1 MESLSSTRNQAS
13 SVPSSIWID
22 HYDKLRFDEALQS
35 SSLDLPGTLM
45 CQPSSIFETIDDE
58 SIEMLAP
65 TLSLMNNITPPELS
79 TFLQQQTCCPS
90 QSFGALDQL
99 QAIDDSDE
107 GLSAIFSSSKATHRL
122 CDSVTISSV
131 ESACNINSS
140 ELSKSGRPGFKRK
153 LEDYDQ
159 KTGGYH
165 ISFSKNDQGARK
177 LQRAD
182 KSSPTLVPCSINF
195 SQESCYE
202 IDTEA
207 IAQVKEMI
215 YRAAALRPI
224 TSIGVEEEGGDQRP
238 KRKNVRISSDP
249 QTVAAR
255 HRRERISE
263 RLRILQNIVP
273 GGSKMDTA
281 TMLDEAA
288 NYLKFLKSQ
297 IKALEAL
304 GN

>member
-13 SVPSSIWID
+13 LSSTIWID

-35 SSLDLPGTLM
+35 SSLDLQGTDLM
-45 CQPSSIFETIDDE
+45 CQPSSIFETIEDE
-58 SIEMLAP
+58 SIEP
-65 TLSLMNNITPPELS
+65 SLSLMSSITPPELS
-79 TFLQQQTCCPS
+79 TFLQQQTCFPS
-90 QSFGALDQL
+90 QSFG
-99 QAIDDSDE
+99 DSDE
-107 GLSAIFSSSKATHRL
+107 GLSAIFSSSRVTHRL

-131 ESACNINSS
+131 ESASNNSS
-140 ELSKSGRPGFKRK
+140 ELSKSGRPGAKRK
-153 LEDYDQ
+153 LEDYE
-159 KTGGYH
+159 KTGGYQ
-165 ISFSKNDQGARK
+165 INFSKNDQGARK
-177 LQRAD
+177 LQRSD
-182 KSSPTLVPCSINF
+182 KSSTPTLVPCSINF
-195 SQESCYE
+195 SQENCYE

-224 TSIGVEEEGGDQRP
+224 TGIGVEEQGGDQRP

>member
-13 SVPSSIWID
+13 VSSTIWID

-35 SSLDLPGTLM
+35 SSLDLQGTDLM
-45 CQPSSIFETIDDE
+45 CRPSSIFETIEDE

-65 TLSLMNNITPPELS
+65 TLSLMSNITPPELS
-79 TFLQQQTCCPS
+79 TFLQQQ
-90 QSFGALDQL
+90 SFG
-99 QAIDDSDE
+99 DSDE
-107 GLSAIFSSSKATHRL
+107 GLSAIFSSSRVTHRL
-122 CDSVTISSV
+122 CDSGTISSV
-131 ESACNINSS
+131 ESASNNSS
-140 ELSKSGRPGFKRK
+140 ELSKSGRPGAKRK
-153 LEDYDQ
+153 LEDYE
-159 KTGGYH
+159 KTGGYQ
-165 ISFSKNDQGARK
+165 INFSKNDQGARK
-177 LQRAD
+177 LQRSD
-182 KSSPTLVPCSINF
+182 KSSTPTLVPCSINF
-195 SQESCYE
+195 SQENCYE

-224 TSIGVEEEGGDQRP
+224 TGIGVEEQGGDQRP